1 MQTIPKRFANNIGG
15 QIPEEVQLEVPN
27 GKNYNVKVAREQDAL
42 VMGSGWA
49 NFASVY
55 DLKQEDFLV
64 FTYCGKSHFK
74 VCIFDPSN
82 CEKYFSCVV
91 MDDTYEQDR
100 SISNDNTP
108 TSFHMQSP
116 TSKRSENF
124 KEETNR
130 FSFIEI
136 SEQKRKIDALEQKIR
151 PQIPLYITAMD
162 MTSVFWISVKH
173 LLGKNGTIT
182 LSHVDGSKT
191 WAITLGIST
200 VGWYALSTGWL
211 DFIQDNGLREG
222 DICIFEPSK
231 SKGRVTLTFH
241 PLEICSKKAP
251 GYAPSSRSPMHGVT
265 KLAYIIPRFTILS
278 DKQKCKIEDKV
289 RAIRSPYDLFVLI
302 VKTSNVIGKS
312 SSMGFCSEYAKK
324 YLQGG
329 YDSIILLHPNKTDI
343 WEAEI
348 EINNNR
354 RRIGRGWWQF
364 VSDNELKV
372 GDICLFQLMETKK
385 LTMTVHIIR
394 KQECT

>member
-1 MQTIPKRFANNIGG
+1 MDKRRFFVVMLDEDFKSGLIIPKKFVKNVGGQISERIKLKVRDGETYDIEVAKEHNELLLQSGWATIPKRFANNIGG

-74 VCIFDPSN
+74 VCIFDP
-82 CEKYFSCVV
+82 
-91 MDDTYEQDR
+91 R
-100 SISNDNTP
+100 
-108 TSFHMQSP
+108 
-116 TSKRSENF
+116 
-124 KEETNR
+124 
-130 FSFIEI
+130 
-136 SEQKRKIDALEQKIR
+136 
-151 PQIPLYITAMD
+151 
-162 MTSVFWISVKH
+162 
-173 LLGKNGTIT
+173 
-182 LSHVDGSKT
+182 
-191 WAITLGIST
+191 
-200 VGWYALSTGWL
+200 
-211 DFIQDNGLREG
+211 
-222 DICIFEPSK
+222 
-231 SKGRVTLTFH
+231 
-241 PLEICSKKAP
+241 
-251 GYAPSSRSPMHGVT
+251 YAPSSRSPMHGVT

-394 KQECT
+394 KQESKCSDFIIGIASAEEMQYSEDTLNPMDSGGLQTSTESCAVLAKECNLTSMRKAKLDMFQKNIRPGVPLYVTNMDKTNLPDEYMHSELSDNLV